1 MASLNKV
8 MLIGNLVQDPE
19 VRRTSTGVAVSTL
32 RVAVNESYQS
42 KSGERVERAVFL
54 DVDVWDRQAEI
65 CQQYLSKGSPVFIEG
80 RLQLDTWE
88 DRETKEKRSR
98 LKVRAERVQFL
109 SSRREGG
116 SRDGDRRDAASAS
129 EPSSFKEP
137 LSQSDV
143 DDDVPF

>member
-19 VRRTSTGVAVSTL
+19 VRRTATGVAVSTL
-32 RVAVNESYQS
+32 RMAVNESYQS

-54 DVDVWDRQAEI
+54 DVDVWDRQAET
-65 CQQYLSKGSPVFIEG
+65 CGQYLSKGSPVFVEG

-88 DRETKEKRSR
+88 DKETGQKRSR

-109 SSRREGG
+109 SGRRDGGSPDSGRRETTTPA
-116 SRDGDRRDAASAS
+116 D
-129 EPSSFKEP
+129 PTSFREP
-137 LSQSDV
+137 LAQPDT
-143 DDDVPF
+143 DEEVPF

>member
-98 LKVRAERVQFL
+98 LKVRA
-109 SSRREGG
+109 
-116 SRDGDRRDAASAS
+116 
-129 EPSSFKEP
+129 
-137 LSQSDV
+137 
-143 DDDVPF
+143 